1 MVDLINVQGQPFSV
15 PQTGGGGGLGD
26 LFGNNPGLL
35 GGLGALGG
43 AGLGAGIGALLGQ
56 GQLPYKGQL
65 EGLAGEAG
73 GMARLTGLEGAA
85 LVDPLIS
92 GNLPP
97 GAEAQVQQA
106 LKQATATTKGR
117 YANLGQTGST
127 MEGDALSN
135 LQNQT
140 SAMRF
145 QIAQQMAQAGLQ
157 AQQISL
163 SAMGLEDK
171 VWSGLMKSQM
181 DQDKNMSDT
190 IGSFA
195 KMFGSALGTIGGAS
209 GGASSL
215 ASLLPLLAV

>member
-56 GQLPYKGQL
+56 GKVPYLSELQGVANQ
-65 EGLAGEAG
+65 AG
-73 GMARLTGLEGAA
+73 GFAGMTGAEGAA

-157 AQQISL
+157 AQSLSL
-163 SAMGLEDK
+163 SAMGLEGT
-171 VWSGLMKSQM
+171 VWSNLMKAQV
-181 DQDKNMSDT
+181 DQDKNMGDT

-195 KMFGSALGTIGGAS
+195 KMFGSALGTIGKGA
-209 GGASSL
+209 AL
-215 ASLLPLLAV
+215 FA